1 MRFLTKSDISL
12 VQSVDQIVHLKQT
25 VIAILSFIGLLK
37 ETLFRF
43 MHMNK
48 LKAKFPALFPTEG
61 LRNKFDHG
69 FPREEEI

>member
-1 MRFLTKSDISL
+1 MRFLTQSDISL

-48 LKAKFPALFPTEG
+48 LKAKFPALFPTVG
-61 LRNKFDHG
+61 
-69 FPREEEI
+69 